1 MLLIVIDVAHQYQTT
16 QQSTSVCIDI
26 SILMNNF
33 TSCINEALPHIT
45 SITSASNTPTSST
58 SSGGENNKFQLT
70 NSLSHSTTTP
80 NFIVKVVTFEHL
92 CLTVEY
98 QPTRGWA
105 VLSSAPTSEPA
116 TFDIILFDS
125 LHTLIGHF
133 SRLYRQSFQAAV
145 VAKLSAN
152 FSFTKEKEKEQQKE
166 EGKAHPTTNTKI
178 L

>member
-1 MLLIVIDVAHQYQTT
+1 
-16 QQSTSVCIDI
+16 
-26 SILMNNF
+26 MNNF
-33 TSCINEALPHIT
+33 TTCINEALPHIT
-45 SITSASNTPTSST
+45 SITSASNTPTSSNQSSSSST
-58 SSGGENNKFQLT
+58 SSGGENNRFQLT
-70 NSLSHSTTTP
+70 NSLSHSTTTTP

-105 VLSSAPTSEPA
+105 VLSSAPTSEPT

-152 FSFTKEKEKEQQKE
+152 FSFTKEKEKEKE
-166 EGKAHPTTNTKI
+166 KEDSRTTTYHSAQTIISKT
-178 L
+178 